1 MRGVGVG
8 DDDGVGVV
16 RDRAIDVAGV
26 GVGDGVGARVA
37 AGASDDAVDVERARR
52 RGESVERVRGV
63 RRKRRESGQHGA
75 GSGERERATRV
86 DSDALRRGGVRRRNA
101 RRRNAR
107 FDERAVLGEAAGRP
121 RRGFRGGD
129 ETFVVVSGEDVLAR
143 RAVVRRLCAARV
155 PRSVSL
161 GMGELGR
168 TTLVRALEANPRS
181 RRSGVHQMGAMGV
194 DALRRVSSRH
204 VSRTRAPPGGST

>member
-37 AGASDDAVDVERARR
+37 AGASDYTVDVERARR

-75 GSGERERATRV
+75 GGGEREWATRV
-86 DSDALRRGGVRRRNA
+86 DSDALRRGGVRHRNA
-101 RRRNAR
+101 HRRNAR
-107 FDERAVLGEAAGRP
+107 FERAVLGEAAGRP

-155 PRSVSL
+155 PRSVSPGL
-161 GMGELGR
+161 GELGGS
-168 TTLVRALEANPRS
+168 TLVRALEANPRS
-181 RRSGVHQMGAMGV
+181 RRSGVHQMGTMGV